1 MFIFRKTSSP
11 WDGSQDQSEDSTN
24 HGISGF
30 QVSYNCNK
38 NDSFSN
44 DLYLVIGACYAT
56 SMWADAFTHK
66 EERKNPADFAN
77 DE

>member
-1 MFIFRKTSSP
+1 MFIFRKTSLP

-24 HGISGF
+24 HGINGF
-30 QVSYNCNK
+30 QVSYNCNQTNSK
-38 NDSFSN
+38 NLF
-44 DLYLVIGACYAT
+44 LVIGFCYAT

>member
-1 MFIFRKTSSP
+1 MGSRSVTIVTKTNS
-11 WDGSQDQSEDSTN
+11 
-24 HGISGF
+24 
-30 QVSYNCNK
+30 K
-38 NDSFSN
+38 NLF
-44 DLYLVIGACYAT
+44 LVIGFCYAT